1 MFEIL
6 TSNDRESVSP
16 NADLLNDANIGEF
29 IEQNKNINTAKK
41 TKTDLNVRK
50 RWFTSIGEER
60 GLENIP
66 PSKI

>member
-1 MFEIL
+1 M

-16 NADLLNDANIGEF
+16 NEDLLQDANIGEF

-50 RWFTSIGEER
+50 RRFTSIGEER